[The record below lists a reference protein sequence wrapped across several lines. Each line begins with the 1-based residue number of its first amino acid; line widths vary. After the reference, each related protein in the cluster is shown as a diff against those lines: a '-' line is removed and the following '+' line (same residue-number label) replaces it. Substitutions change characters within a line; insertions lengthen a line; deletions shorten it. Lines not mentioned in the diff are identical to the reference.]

1 MPKQPAATLRQVAIL
16 ATDFTVTSTLAQ
28 ARDVFYMASLNTGR
42 QLGQGLTP
50 GFEVLT
56 VTPDGQPV
64 TGFSHDPIHAEA
76 SIHDVTPQLI
86 ILPSFWADFDQLHG
100 QYPEVAP
107 WLQQQSQAGALIGAV
122 ALGAFWP
129 AAAGLLDGREAT
141 TYWRLHDEYQR
152 RFPAVDLQRD
162 KHLTD
167 AGGVLCAAGIS
178 SARDLFVHLAE
189 RLCSP
194 EVSRTLARDAF
205 YEVQRNYTPG
215 VIGFGGQKMHH
226 DLPILQ
232 IQQWLEQ
239 HFAEKFRFEDVASR
253 HGMSIRNFMRRFH
266 QATGDKPLHY
276 LQRLRIEMAKTL
288 LITSSQSIKTIS
300 YEIGYDDASFFAR
313 LFRQHTGMSPNQY
326 RRAYLQGSRE
336 PAA

>member
-1 MPKQPAATLRQVAIL
+1 MNSNAAPLRQVAIL
-16 ATDFTVTSTLAQ
+16 ATDDTITSTLAQ
-28 ARDVFYMASLNTGR
+28 AKDFFYMASLNTGR
-42 QLGQGLTP
+42 QQGLGLTP
-50 GFEVLT
+50 GFEARV
-56 VTPDGQPV
+56 VTPDARPAIS
-64 TGFSHDPIHAEA
+64 FNRDPIPAQGTIDE
-76 SIHDVTPQLI
+76 TEPQLI
-86 ILPSFWADFDQLHG
+86 ILPAFWGDFDLLQ
-100 QYPEVAP
+100 QRYPQVLP
-107 WLQQQSQAGALIGAV
+107 WLQQQSQRGALIGAV
-122 ALGAFWP
+122 ATGAFWL

-141 TYWRLHDEYQR
+141 TYWRFHDEFAH
-152 RFPAVDLQRD
+152 RFPKVELQRD

-167 AGGVLCAAGIS
+167 AGQALCAAGIS
-178 SARDLFVHLAE
+178 SGRDLFVHLAE

-194 EVSRTLARDAF
+194 EVSRTLARDVF
-205 YEVQRNYTPG
+205 YEVQRSYTPG
-215 VIGFGGQKMHH
+215 VIGFGGQKMHQ
-226 DLPILQ
+226 DMAILQ

-288 LITSSQSIKTIS
+288 LVTGNQSIKTIS

-313 LFRQHTGMSPNQY
+313 LFRQHTGLSPNAF
-326 RRAYLQGSRE
+326 RRSHQQSGRE